1 MRAETLFDLTT
12 YEYSQYL
19 YVFGVQYIFVEYN
32 EWMSEWM
39 NHLIHVDEQEWP
51 VVHEYHTIQ

>member
-51 VVHEYHTIQ
+51 VVH